1 MHTMKKILVVD
12 ESPLFREYLQEKL
25 KSFGFE
31 VILAVNGLD
40 AMIKMRGDIPDL
52 IIMDYYLTRKSS
64 MEILQEKQANP
75 NTKNVPVILSSNK
88 IDKRMIL
95 EVAKF
100 NVKKFMPKPIKIDA
114 LLSIISEL
122 LGGMKLEVDDTPCII
137 EAHFN
142 DEILFIEVARGL
154 NGEKLD
160 LLKFKITELLQLYKR
175 KLPKVLMIMSDITLG
190 SDDTGKLTVL
200 IRNVLETTG
209 SPQRVIKIL
218 TSCTF
223 IKGFIADHEEFNK
236 IEVTDN
242 LSKAMDTFLGL
253 NVSDF
258 VDEGKDVMAQD
269 FLASTSAGV
278 EPEGS
283 IDLRYAAEQKGN
295 GSDAINRHFNI
306 AAVDDDLVIRELLK
320 TVFSERAWNVETF
333 ENGKIFVEALPDSE
347 FDLIFLDLMMP
358 EMDGFQVLQHMKD
371 KGIDTPVIVFSALSR
386 KETVVQVV
394 GMGVISY
401 LIKPIKPDEL
411 FDKVR
416 EFLKMNF

>member
-1 MHTMKKILVVD
+1 MKKILVVD

-25 KSFGFE
+25 GSFGFE
-31 VILAVNGLD
+31 VITAVNGLD

-52 IIMDYYLTRKSS
+52 IIMDFYLTRKSS
-64 MEILQEKQANP
+64 MEILQEKHANP
-75 NTKNVPVILSSNK
+75 NTKNIPVILASNK
-88 IDKRMIL
+88 IDKRMIM

-100 NVKKFMPKPIKIDA
+100 NVKKFMSKPIKIDA
-114 LLSIISEL
+114 LLDIISEVL
-122 LGGMKLEVDDTPCII
+122 GMKLEIDDTPCII

-154 NGEKLD
+154 NLEKLD

-190 SDDTGKLTVL
+190 SEDTNKLTVL
-200 IRNVLETTG
+200 FRNVLETTLT
-209 SPQRVIKIL
+209 PQRAIKIL
-218 TSCTF
+218 TSSAF
-223 IKGFIADHEEFNK
+223 IKGFIAAQEEFSK
-236 IEVTDN
+236 IEVIDN
-242 LSKAMDTFLGL
+242 LSKAMDAFLGL
-253 NVSDF
+253 NVTDF
-258 VDEGKDVMAQD
+258 VDEGKDVVTQD

-278 EPEGS
+278 QLEGS

-295 GSDAINRHFNI
+295 GSGEMSRHFNI

-320 TVFSERAWNVETF
+320 TVFSERTWQVETF
-333 ENGKIFVEALPDSE
+333 ENGKVFVEALPNSE

-371 KGIDTPVIVFSALSR
+371 EGIDTPVIVFSALSR

-394 GMGVISY
+394 GLGVISY

-411 FDKVR
+411 FNKVR